1 MNSFSP
7 ALLRRFWLGIG
18 WFGIA
23 LLLYLSLTP
32 QPPEIP
38 VEHGDKF
45 GHALA
50 YAMLMYW
57 WAQLSVSTR
66 QRLWLAAGLIGLGIA
81 IEYVQGW
88 TGLRTFDYF
97 DMLADAVGVTFGGV
111 LAAFT
116 PNLLVRVGR
125 LGNRPVSMAD
135 SH

>member
-7 ALLRRFWLGIG
+7 ALLRRFWLGNG

-23 LLLYLSLTP
+23 LLFYLSLTP
-32 QPPEIP
+32 QPPEIS

-57 WAQLSVSTR
+57 WAQLLVSTR
-66 QRLWLAAGLIGLGIA
+66 QRRWLVAGLIGLGIA

-116 PNLLVRVGR
+116 PNLPVLVGR
-125 LGNRPVSMAD
+125 LGNRPG
-135 SH
+135 